1 MKIGLIACSKT
12 KLGKDTPEKKFK
24 AQDIYQGNTF
34 KKSKSEGIKLYDC
47 DDWFILSGKEDYN
60 LLDKNEEI
68 QYYDVD
74 LGKENKAYKN
84 AWAKN
89 VESKLIK
96 KGFNLEND
104 IFYIFGGSS
113 YYEPLLPFLKNCIA
127 FKFKS
132 SNTIQLDCPVYSSGG
147 FNTPPLWGETRG
159 IKPDCN
165 TI

>member
-34 KKSKSEGIKLYDC
+34 KKSKSEGIKLYGC

-74 LGKENKAYKN
+74 LGKENKE
-84 AWAKN
+84 
-89 VESKLIK
+89 V
-96 KGFNLEND
+96 
-104 IFYIFGGSS
+104 
-113 YYEPLLPFLKNCIA
+113 
-127 FKFKS
+127 
-132 SNTIQLDCPVYSSGG
+132 T
-147 FNTPPLWGETRG
+147 
-159 IKPDCN
+159 
-165 TI
+165 

>member
-1 MKIGLIACSKT
+1 MPCGLPHRDAELKDKMKIGLIACSKT

-84 AWAKN
+84 NWAKN
-89 VESKLIK
+89 VKSKLIQ
-96 KGFNLEND
+96 KGFDLEND
-104 IFYIFGGSS
+104 IFYIFGGSA
-113 YYEPLLPFLKNCIA
+113 YYKPLLPFLKNCIA

-132 SNTIQLDCPVYSSGG
+132 SNTIQLDCPIY
-147 FNTPPLWGETRG
+147 L
-159 IKPDCN
+159 
-165 TI
+165 